1 MLESMSAIS
10 RAINGKGIQLDALIA
25 ASRFL
30 WAAQSHGSRYITY
43 LGISLPYG
51 RLPPSPR
58 ASAPLSTLPLAWRA
72 VSIDGM
78 AELAG
83 LVESRE
89 VGTVP
94 AFVHEAFRKIR
105 RGEGQQAEEP
115 AAATEDESAE
125 LKLRSDGDY
134 RRLALQILNSQAWK
148 TLPASS
154 GRKKNRVIGRLM
166 NRALSGG

>member
-1 MLESMSAIS
+1 MSAVS
-10 RAINGKGIQLDALIA
+10 RAINGKGMQLDALTA
-25 ASRFL
+25 AGRFL
-30 WAAQSHGSRYITY
+30 WAEQSHGSPYITY

-72 VSIDGM
+72 ASIEAT

-83 LVESRE
+83 LIEPRA

-105 RGEGQQAEEP
+105 RGEGEQAEEP
-115 AAATEDESAE
+115 AAAAQDESAE

-148 TLPASS
+148 TMPANS